1 MEYLD
6 SLSEVVLVLVL
17 VSLSRTITQQDWLAK
32 PYKTWIVFALNF
44 IAFTACVGAIRF
56 AEVYFGAA
64 TAIGSN
70 IIVLHDFLSMIS
82 TKFAM
87 LFYACL
93 LSVTL
98 VSSMCKTSQPQER
111 QLIGARFSYTDRRG
125 QLDENKI
132 ANFALKV
139 LLVGFVYNLL
149 SLAFSN
155 WLPTIISDA
164 FVFIGLMLFFLQART
179 KWLVGSSIVFILAV
193 PLSHL
198 LPFSADVTVA
208 VFHLLLAS
216 HFELVRRAIKK
227 HKSTTNPANLDDF
240 ELQS

>member
-6 SLSEVVLVLVL
+6 SLSEVLLVMVLI
-17 VSLSRTITQQDWLAK
+17 SLIRTITQQDWLAK
-32 PYKTWIVFALNF
+32 PYKTWIVSALTF
-44 IAFTACVGAIRF
+44 IAITASVGAVRF
-56 AEVYFGAA
+56 AELGAESH
-64 TAIGSN
+64 IGVSN
-70 IIVLHDFLSMIS
+70 TIIALHDFLSLLS

-87 LFYACL
+87 LVYACL
-93 LSVTL
+93 LPVAL
-98 VSSMCKTSQPQER
+98 VSSMCKTLQAQER
-111 QLIGARFSYTDRRG
+111 ELNGARFSYTDRRG

-139 LLVGFVYNLL
+139 LLFGFVYSLL
-149 SLAFSN
+149 TFAFRDG
-155 WLPTIISDA
+155 LPTIISDA
-164 FVFIGLMLFFLQART
+164 IVFIGLMLFFLQART
-179 KWLVGSSIVFILAV
+179 KWLVGSSIISILAV

-208 VFHLLLAS
+208 VFHFLLAS

-227 HKSTTNPANLDDF
+227 HKSTTNPANLADF